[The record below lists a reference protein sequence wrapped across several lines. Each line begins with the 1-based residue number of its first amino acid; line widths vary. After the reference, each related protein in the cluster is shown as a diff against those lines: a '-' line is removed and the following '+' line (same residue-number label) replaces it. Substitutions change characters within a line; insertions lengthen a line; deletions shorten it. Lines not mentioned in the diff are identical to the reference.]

1 MQLFLKHLSVKFSVN
16 QQQSFWA
23 TMMTNTQIETL
34 STINVGV
41 INEEGSLE
49 ATITFEE
56 FLRFA
61 KSQHIYFHT
70 NAPRGQLDFDLTI
83 SNTDNVIDKVQEWRK
98 QQQRNIEVSGVLCS
112 SDSSS

>member
-1 MQLFLKHLSVKFSVN
+1 MTSTPIDALS
-16 QQQSFWA
+16 A
-23 TMMTNTQIETL
+23 
-34 STINVGV
+34 INVGV
-41 INEEGSLE
+41 INEQGTLE
-49 ATITFEE
+49 ATISFEE

-70 NAPRGQLDFDLTI
+70 NAPSGELDFDLTI

-98 QQQRNIEVSGVLCS
+98 QRQRNIEVTGVVVCS

>member
-1 MQLFLKHLSVKFSVN
+1 
-16 QQQSFWA
+16 
-23 TMMTNTQIETL
+23 MMTNTQIETP

-41 INEEGSLE
+41 INKEGSLE
-49 ATITFEE
+49 ATITLEE

-70 NAPRGQLDFDLTI
+70 NAPRGELDFDLTI
-83 SNTDNVIDKVQEWRK
+83 SNTDNVIDKAQEWRK
-98 QQQRNIEVSGVLCS
+98 QQQRKIEVTGVVVCS